1 MIEFAYSLKNDA
13 RRAFDEIKSKAENL
27 DFKPN
32 LAIVY
37 LTESLQKDAKVFKFN
52 FNTLCIPVE
61 GFITPEGVWTRGCL
75 CMSAVIEYS
84 LNVFKG
90 NVNEVVEQLRNAEK
104 GKFNLLVYP
113 LFYVESRYAFLGK
126 YLRLKIT
133 SDLEKASKIY
143 ENLIYPMNTM
153 LRPFRDE
160 SKEAVSLNLFP
171 IKFGIG
177 KPQIYVNGERVGRG
191 VVHLSFDREF
201 VVDYTDFLPE
211 RQKDIEQ
218 TKEILKKEFQFVEE
232 VKVKKSRLAI
242 GNIGELSIREY
253 LRKHRIKMREDLEK
267 DIEEEEFLGATPYG
281 LLFFSRETGGVA
293 GLGLMDYDLKFYP
306 SLFDLTLFEN
316 RAIFFGEKLS
326 GGISKIASELNKKR
340 FDFILFDQYIMLMF
354 EEKIVDLFKKRK
366 KYGIITSCPSYTGNI
381 ERKIMTEIENKI
393 AVNTFLSTVLINF

>member
-1 MIEFAYSLKNDA
+1 M
-13 RRAFDEIKSKAENL
+13 
-27 DFKPN
+27 
-32 LAIVY
+32 
-37 LTESLQKDAKVFKFN
+37 
-52 FNTLCIPVE
+52 
-61 GFITPEGVWTRGCL
+61 
-75 CMSAVIEYS
+75 
-84 LNVFKG
+84 
-90 NVNEVVEQLRNAEK
+90 
-104 GKFNLLVYP
+104 
-113 LFYVESRYAFLGK
+113 
-126 YLRLKIT
+126 
-133 SDLEKASKIY
+133 
-143 ENLIYPMNTM
+143 
-153 LRPFRDE
+153 
-160 SKEAVSLNLFP
+160 
-171 IKFGIG
+171 
-177 KPQIYVNGERVGRG
+177 
-191 VVHLSFDREF
+191 
-201 VVDYTDFLPE
+201 
-211 RQKDIEQ
+211 
-218 TKEILKKEFQFVEE
+218 
-232 VKVKKSRLAI
+232 KKSRLAI

>member
-75 CMSAVIEYS
+75 CMFADIEYS